1 MSGFQTVEENSIK
14 RSIKS
19 ILETVQFEVFEVQSL
34 NFRNFETLF
43 WNSELFVVLPVEI
56 FWARKIF
63 GWKGVENSTGNTSY
77 LTFEYDI

>member
-34 NFRNFETLF
+34 NFRNFETHFDEDLIQF
-43 WNSELFVVLPVEI
+43 SYFLELIFLMALNS
-56 FWARKIF
+56 
-63 GWKGVENSTGNTSY
+63 
-77 LTFEYDI
+77 

>member
-34 NFRNFETLF
+34 NFRNFETHFDEDLIQLSYF
-43 WNSELFVVLPVEI
+43 LELIFLMALNS
-56 FWARKIF
+56 
-63 GWKGVENSTGNTSY
+63 
-77 LTFEYDI
+77 